1 MNSDARRAIILLLKG
16 IFYKK
21 DDERAFYEM
30 LQNSRGAIQE
40 YLETIGLEL
49 MVQEDDGYAYLQ
61 NIIYEEEADALPK
74 LIPNRQLSYKVSLL
88 CVLLREKIALF
99 ESQSDDERL
108 VITKED
114 ILSQLLLFFDFKYNE
129 VKLEKDI
136 EATIKKVEDLG
147 FLKQL
152 KSEEISYE
160 IQASLKSFVSAKWL
174 HDFDKKLQEYKDAKL
189 WNQG

>member
-30 LQNSRGAIQE
+30 LQNSRGAIEE

-114 ILSQLLLFFDFKYNE
+114 IISQLLLFFDFKYNE
-129 VKLEKDI
+129 VKLEKDV

-189 WNQG
+189 WN